1 MSNYSIKIDLLK
13 IEGAFKKVLK
23 GKTTSK
29 ECICIP
35 LDALGLYNGKQGVY
49 LSLAAIEL
57 KTSKY
62 EDTHGIKVQLTK
74 EQRDTLGEE
83 KSRQLPFVGG
93 LHAFPHKGQ
102 NPLSSEFGGSSEWTE
117 VKAAATNQI
126 EEDLPF

>member
-57 KTSKY
+57 KNSKY

-74 EQRDTLGEE
+74 EQRDALGEE
-83 KSRQLPFVGG
+83 ASRQLPFVGG
-93 LHAFPHKGQ
+93 LHAFPHKEQ
-102 NPLSSEFGGSSEWTE
+102 KSLPLGFGEISETTDN
-117 VKAAATNQI
+117 AATTNQI